1 MFAFVGE
8 ERLPSTLYALGV
20 VMRSYFMVVFGD
32 LKKSIGCHFK
42 VVENLTFI
50 KHLILS
56 LQLVSFLI
64 PFCCCCLVLPFAN
77 GLLKLLPKRTC

>member
-8 ERLPSTLYALGV
+8 ERLPLTLYALGI

-50 KHLILS
+50 KHLILP

-64 PFCCCCLVLPFAN
+64 PFCCCCLVLLF
-77 GLLKLLPKRTC
+77 GLLKLLPKKTC